1 MINLALTLR
10 VFAFLEGVSLLL
22 LVFLA
27 MPLKYLYGHPSI
39 VSYTGMIHG
48 ILFIG
53 YSINLSLVYFTYK
66 WEFWKML
73 MAFGLAFIPFGT
85 LYADKYFFGKLK
97 AQKKRSLS
105 RALFEK

>member
-10 VFAFLEGVSLLL
+10 VFAFLEGISLLF

-27 MPLKYLYGHPSI
+27 MPLKYLYGYPSI

-85 LYADKYFFGKLK
+85 FYADKYFFGKLR
-97 AQKKRSLS
+97 AQKKSSLK
-105 RALFEK
+105 RTLFKK

>member
-27 MPLKYLYGHPSI
+27 MPLKYLYGYPSI

-48 ILFIG
+48 VLFIG

-85 LYADKYFFGKLK
+85 FYADKYFFGKLK
-97 AQKKRSLS
+97 AQKKRSLIKS
-105 RALFEK
+105 

>member
-10 VFAFLEGVSLLL
+10 FFAFLEGVSLLL

-105 RALFEK
+105 KALFEK

>member
-1 MINLALTLR
+1 MINLTLTLR

-27 MPLKYLYGHPSI
+27 MPLKYIYDDPRL

-53 YSINLSLVYFTYK
+53 YSINLSLVYFKYK
-66 WEFWKML
+66 LEFWKML

-85 LYADKYFFGKLK
+85 FYADKYVFGKLK

-105 RALFEK
+105 KTLFEK

>member
-27 MPLKYLYGHPSI
+27 VPLKYLYSYPSI

-73 MAFGLAFIPFGT
+73 MTFGLAFIPFGT
-85 LYADKYFFGKLK
+85 FYADKYFFVKLK

-105 RALFEK
+105 RTLFEK

>member
-10 VFAFLEGVSLLL
+10 FFAFLEGVSLLL

-48 ILFIG
+48 VLFIG

>member
-10 VFAFLEGVSLLL
+10 FFAFLEGVSLLL

-73 MAFGLAFIPFGT
+73 MAFGLAFIPFGA

>member
-10 VFAFLEGVSLLL
+10 FFAFLEGVSLLL

-97 AQKKRSLS
+97 AQKKRS
-105 RALFEK
+105 

>member
-1 MINLALTLR
+1 MINLIITLR

-27 MPLKYLYGHPSI
+27 MPLKYLYDDPRL

-53 YSINLSLVYFTYK
+53 YSINLSLVYFKYK
-66 WEFWKML
+66 WEFWKIL

-85 LYADKYFFGKLK
+85 FYADKYFFGKLK

-105 RALFEK
+105 RTLFEK